1 VQLFTLLIFYLLLF
15 IKGITMKTTYNGWTN
30 YETWLTNLWLDQEPY
45 TTETISNTC
54 LGLMGSWEEK
64 IDVDWRLA
72 NVIKDIVE
80 EWIDLSEIENGFIL
94 DLIRGAISEVNF
106 REIAGHFYDELKEL
120 EDQDGA

>member
-1 VQLFTLLIFYLLLF
+1 
-15 IKGITMKTTYNGWTN
+15 MKTTYNGWTN

-64 IDVDWRLA
+64 SDVDWRLA

-106 REIAGHFYDELKEL
+106 REIAGNFYDELKEL

>member
-1 VQLFTLLIFYLLLF
+1 
-15 IKGITMKTTYNGWTN
+15 MKTTYNGWTN

-64 IDVDWRLA
+64 NDIDWRLA

-120 EDQDGA
+120 EDQE